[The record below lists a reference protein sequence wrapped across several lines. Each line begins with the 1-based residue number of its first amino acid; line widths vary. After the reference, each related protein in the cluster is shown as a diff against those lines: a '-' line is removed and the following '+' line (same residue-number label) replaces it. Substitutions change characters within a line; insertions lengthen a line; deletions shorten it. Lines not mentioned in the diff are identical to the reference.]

1 MPTCFP
7 ELFSELGTSTLRCVS
22 LAQVVLITR
31 VLIFSFSPL
40 KTFSLSL
47 RNLVMKELGMKPK
60 TKRNLRE
67 LILQLILCHYCTDE
81 TEVRFFFQYPSLF
94 DILIRIKDDD
104 IIPEEV

>member
-1 MPTCFP
+1 MPTCCP
-7 ELFSELGTSTLRCVS
+7 ELFSELGTSTIRCVS

-60 TKRNLRE
+60 TKRNLQE

-81 TEVRFFFQYPSLF
+81 TEVRCFFISISFIVIYLY
-94 DILIRIKDDD
+94 
-104 IIPEEV
+104 